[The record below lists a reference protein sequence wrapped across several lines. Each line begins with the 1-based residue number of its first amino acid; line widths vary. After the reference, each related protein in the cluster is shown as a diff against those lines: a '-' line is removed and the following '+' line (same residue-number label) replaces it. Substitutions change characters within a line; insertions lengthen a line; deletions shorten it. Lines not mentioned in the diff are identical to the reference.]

1 MKTRSIAEQA
11 VELELEYFEL
21 VDTGNEMTL
30 LRLAGRW
37 AGVDP
42 RTLERPS
49 LVLNAGGSL
58 RRLPALPDNGGRAG
72 GPGTLW
78 RAAFGAPT
86 SLAKTGSARYSL
98 DVGLRVDLPRPVP
111 RQLVRRAHHGRPER
125 DAAGS
130 PDTAP
135 PPHGPTVAMLETGAE
150 ATPLPRRLRAVPHD
164 EARSDAPPQADPM
177 AAPQQE
183 RRAGADRPQR
193 RRRGTVLSIL
203 LGAVAGAAVAVAA
216 FGSGGDGGEGG
227 AGARLATVSL
237 QPAVALAGSAA
248 RGVVTEDAS
257 GHGQLVLR
265 GLPAGRYTVWMFDS
279 ILDAQPVGAVTA
291 PGGTVA
297 LPDRAELRRHRF
309 LDVSHEDDDNPNHS
323 GQSILRLSIARLP

>member
-1 MKTRSIAEQA
+1 MKRRSIAEQT

-21 VDTGNEMTL
+21 VDTGNDMTL

-37 AGVDP
+37 VGVDP
-42 RTLERPS
+42 RRLERPS

-86 SLAKTGSARYSL
+86 SLAKTGSAQYSL

-111 RQLVRRAHHGRPER
+111 RQLVRRPRQPSGRP
-125 DAAGS
+125 DATGS
-130 PDTAP
+130 PDSAAGQ
-135 PPHGPTVAMLETGAE
+135 HGPTVAMLEAAPG
-150 ATPLPRRLRAVPHD
+150 ATPLPRRLKAVPGD
-164 EARSDAPPQADPM
+164 EARAD
-177 AAPQQE
+177 AAPRGGATAGSPQN
-183 RRAGADRPQR
+183 GADAAGPQHK
-193 RRRGTVLSIL
+193 RRGTVLSIL
-203 LGAVAGAAVAVAA
+203 LGALVGAAVAVAA
-216 FGSGGDGGEGG
+216 FGSGGHGGRGD
-227 AGARLATVSL
+227 AATRLATVSM

-265 GLPAGRYTVWMFDS
+265 GLPAGRYTIWMFDS
-279 ILDAQPVGAVTA
+279 ILDAEPVGAVTA

>member
-1 MKTRSIAEQA
+1 MRTRSIAEQA

-42 RTLERPS
+42 RSLERPS

-86 SLAKTGSARYSL
+86 SLAKTGSAQYSL

-111 RQLVRRAHHGRPER
+111 RQIVRRPHHGPHRADTAESS
-125 DAAGS
+125 DAA
-130 PDTAP
+130 P
-135 PPHGPTVAMLETGAE
+135 PQHGPTVAMLEAGPE
-150 ATPLPRRLRAVPHD
+150 ATAPRRRLNAVPP
-164 EARSDAPPQADPM
+164 EERPADAPS
-177 AAPQQE
+177 QE
-183 RRAGADRPQR
+183 RPADAAGQQR
-193 RRRGTVLSIL
+193 RRRGTVLAIL

-216 FGSGGDGGEGG
+216 FGSGGHGGQGG
-227 AGARLATVSL
+227 AGARLKTVSL

-257 GHGQLVLR
+257 GHGQLTLR

-279 ILDAQPVGAVTA
+279 ILDAEPVGAVTA

>member
-1 MKTRSIAEQA
+1 M
-11 VELELEYFEL
+11 ELEYFEL

-30 LRLAGRW
+30 LRVAGRW

-42 RTLERPS
+42 RSLERPS

-72 GPGTLW
+72 GAGTLW

-86 SLAKTGSARYSL
+86 SLAKTGSAQYSL

-111 RQLVRRAHHGRPER
+111 RQVVRRPHRGPHDA

-130 PDTAP
+130 PDAAP
-135 PPHGPTVAMLETGAE
+135 PQHGPTVAMLETRPE
-150 ATPLPRRLRAVPHD
+150 AMVPPRRLNAVPPEERSA
-164 EARSDAPPQADPM
+164 EAPS
-177 AAPQQE
+177 QE
-183 RRAGADRPQR
+183 RSADDAAGQQR
-193 RRRGTVLSIL
+193 RRRGTVLAIL

-216 FGSGGDGGEGG
+216 FGSGGHGGQGD
-227 AGARLATVSL
+227 AGARLRTVSL

-279 ILDAQPVGAVTA
+279 ILDAEPVGAVTA